1 MKAYPRPNVDVVY
14 TPSLDEYLKPF
25 IQGVAGPNKPLKELQ
40 DKVLDIFGPLC
51 TVYENLI
58 SMMNTTGSDSAIE
71 LEKDSISAFSM
82 FKRHAMLMAGDVSTH
97 IANNRREEVLKKV
110 NPLLNSLANEEFV
123 DTKRQLFGPGF
134 EQHLKARSET
144 AETLGK
150 ASRIGKTL
158 FSRDGLPCISKSTQR
173 PTMDYI
179 PNISSFP
186 TQNSYVQSKKCN
198 QDLRF
203 QNPQMFRSGHQ

>member
-1 MKAYPRPNVDVVY
+1 MKAYTRPNVDVVY

-71 LEKDSISAFSM
+71 LEKDSISAFLM
-82 FKRHAMLMAGDVSTH
+82 FIKHAMLMAGDVSTH
-97 IANNRREEVLKKV
+97 IANNRREAVLKKV

-150 ASRIGKTL
+150 ASRIGKPFFRGTA
-158 FSRDGLPCISKSTQR
+158 SRGFPRARRGRQWTTFQTFRPSQR
-173 PTMDYI
+173 RTP
-179 PNISSFP
+179 
-186 TQNSYVQSKKCN
+186 
-198 QDLRF
+198 
-203 QNPQMFRSGHQ
+203 MFNRGRATRT

>member
-1 MKAYPRPNVDVVY
+1 MTKRLNRFERRSLVKAYPRPNVDVVY

-150 ASRIGKTL
+150 ASRIGKPFFRGTA
-158 FSRDGLPCISKSTQR
+158 SRVFPRARRGRQWTTFQTFRPSQR
-173 PTMDYI
+173 RTP
-179 PNISSFP
+179 
-186 TQNSYVQSKKCN
+186 
-198 QDLRF
+198 
-203 QNPQMFRSGHQ
+203 MFNRRSATRT